1 MDRLKNLQIKKLIN
15 ELNFLEINYKD
26 ISDIMVEADNEFI
39 ENLNLILD
47 KNPSIKDLYNKKL
60 EETLNI
66 NIKDNDININIIDD
80 TINNSNKLNSES
92 YIKLRKLYRDIVKL
106 THPDKSN
113 SDEFSSIYIEA
124 TNHYNN
130 NDLIELYKICDNLN
144 IKYDIDENYENLL
157 KNKILYFKDKIKF
170 MESTFTWNWISCV
183 DEYEKNKIIIDFINH
198 KIN

>member
-92 YIKLRKLYRDIVKL
+92 YIKLRKLYRV
-106 THPDKSN
+106 S
-113 SDEFSSIYIEA
+113 
-124 TNHYNN
+124 
-130 NDLIELYKICDNLN
+130 
-144 IKYDIDENYENLL
+144 
-157 KNKILYFKDKIKF
+157 
-170 MESTFTWNWISCV
+170 
-183 DEYEKNKIIIDFINH
+183 
-198 KIN
+198 